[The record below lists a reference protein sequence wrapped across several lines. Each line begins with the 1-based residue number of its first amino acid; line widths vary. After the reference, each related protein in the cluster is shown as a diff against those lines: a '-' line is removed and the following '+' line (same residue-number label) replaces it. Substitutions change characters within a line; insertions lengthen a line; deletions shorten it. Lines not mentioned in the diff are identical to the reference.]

1 VREPSDTDR
10 LKERA
15 ILIALLLDVSVFIPY
30 AFTVWH
36 IGSLA
41 MLAELLRGGLLLIVE
56 GAALVT
62 LRAVHRGQ
70 TYFYEFGVGKVERM
84 LSASVGA
91 LLVLAAAFVV
101 SKVMG
106 ASEQPLLTPFW
117 ASVAIMLVIYNLF
130 TNVMPL
136 WPLWHAT
143 RSGTSIIVG
152 TQFRARIAKAAASV
166 TVVTCVAID
175 ALSPNRELAR
185 LADDVGGLVG
195 AGFMAV
201 VGARMIYEALPDLL
215 DRALAE
221 PLQLKV
227 TAALAASFRHYEQLI
242 GVRTR
247 RSGTVPHVEITV
259 AFDPARTL
267 ADVGAVTQAMRRTV
281 RAAIP
286 EADVVVIA
294 VPLDEAA
301 PSPPA

>member
-1 VREPSDTDR
+1 MREPSENDR

-15 ILIALLLDVSVFIPY
+15 ILLAVLLDVSVFIPY

-62 LRAVHRGQ
+62 LRAVHRGK
-70 TYFYEFGVGKVERM
+70 TYFYEFGVGKLERM
-84 LSASVGA
+84 LSAGIGA
-91 LLVLAAAFVV
+91 LLIGAAGFIVARALGGRVPP
-101 SKVMG
+101 
-106 ASEQPLLTPFW
+106 ELTPAW
-117 ASVAIMLVIYNLF
+117 AAMAVGLVSYNLLA
-130 TNVMPL
+130 NVLPLAPL
-136 WPLWHAT
+136 WRAT
-143 RSGTSIIVG
+143 KAGASIIVLS
-152 TQFRARIAKAAASV
+152 QFRARLAKAVASV
-166 TVVTCVAID
+166 TVVACVAID
-175 ALSPNRELAR
+175 ALSPDRQLAR
-185 LADDVGGLVG
+185 IADAVGGLVG
-195 AGFMAV
+195 AGFMVV
-201 VGARMIYEALPDLL
+201 VGAQMIYEALPDLL

-227 TAALAASFRHYEQLI
+227 TAALAASFRDYEQLI

-267 ADVGAVTQAMRRTV
+267 ADVGAVTRAMRRTV

-301 PSPPA
+301 PSRSA